1 MHLPEVGQFAEPS
14 EIVGQ
19 LAEGVLEYR
28 RCLLRDVGKKPATEY
43 VDEIL
48 VVGPAQIDASDLSA
62 ENSPAGLL
70 DVRRNAQRVREV
82 VGRSGRQHGYGQIE
96 VPPFE
101 HVDHV
106 VDRAVPAG
114 DEDMVV
120 AAVDV
125 VQQIGLLGF
134 GERQTVGHDRVPS
147 SLVDVDDVVE
157 PVGDYRL
164 ARFRIVCE
172 TDFLHL
178 FLLFACRIA
187 NFLPDYRAIVRPSS
201 GVTYVWKRPCSSE

>member
-1 MHLPEVGQFAEPS
+1 MFLS
-14 EIVGQ
+14 IVGVFCETSVKSPQ
-19 LAEGVLEYR
+19 LNTLTKYSSLARPRSTRLISPPR
-28 RCLLRDVGKKPATEY
+28 ILRQAFF
-43 VDEIL
+43 
-48 VVGPAQIDASDLSA
+48 
-62 ENSPAGLL
+62 
-70 DVRRNAQRVREV
+70 DVRRDAQRVREV

-101 HVDHV
+101 QVDHV

-125 VQQIGLLGF
+125 VQQVGLLGF

-164 ARFRIVCE
+164 ARFRIVRE

-178 FLLFACRIA
+178 FLLFACGNA